1 MNMITVESRN
11 KAKKA
16 KQLRRDGIVPCTIY
30 GGALAESLLIQM
42 DQNAAK
48 RMLRSK
54 QEGSRMEIQLDGKN
68 IPVQIKDVESNII
81 NSEIIHIC
89 FQALEADKRVNSK
102 AQIILEN
109 TDKVVGILEQMLFEV
124 PYSALPADMID
135 TVVVDL
141 EGLAV
146 GSFLTLEDIL
156 DFKNENIN
164 LQVSSDS
171 MILKISDRKAS
182 ALKVA
187 E

>member
-1 MNMITVESRN
+1 MNIITVESRN
-11 KAKKA
+11 VLRKA

-30 GGALAESLLIQM
+30 GGALSESLLIQM

-54 QEGSRMEIQLDGKN
+54 QEGSKMEIELNSKI
-68 IPVQIKDVESNII
+68 IPVQIKDIESNII
-81 NSEIIHIC
+81 NNEIIHIC

-109 TDKVVGILEQMLFEV
+109 ADKVVGVLEQMLFEV
-124 PYSALPADMID
+124 PYSAFPSDMID
-135 TVVVDL
+135 TVAIDL
-141 EGLAV
+141 DGLV
-146 GSFLTLEDIL
+146 GGSVLTLEDIPA
-156 DFKNENIN
+156 FKNKNIN

-171 MILKISDRKAS
+171 MILKISDRKGA
-182 ALKVA
+182 ALQVA

>member
-1 MNMITVESRN
+1 MNIITVESRN
-11 KAKKA
+11 MLKKA
-16 KQLRRDGIVPCTIY
+16 KQLRKAGIVPCTIY
-30 GGALAESLLIQM
+30 GGSLPESLLIQM

-54 QEGSRMEIQLDGKN
+54 QEGSKMEIELDGKVMT
-68 IPVQIKDVESNII
+68 VQIKDIESDII
-81 NSEIIHIC
+81 KNEIIHIC

-135 TVVVDL
+135 TVTVDL
-141 EGLAV
+141 EGLAA
-146 GSFLTLEDIL
+146 GSFLTLEDIS

-171 MILKISDRKAS
+171 MILKISDRKGVV
-182 ALKVA
+182 LEVA

>member
-1 MNMITVESRN
+1 MNITVESRN
-11 KAKKA
+11 VLRKA

-30 GGALAESLLIQM
+30 GGALSESLLIQM
-42 DQNAAK
+42 DQNEAK

-54 QEGSRMEIQLDGKN
+54 QEGSKMEIELDSKI

-81 NSEIIHIC
+81 NNQIIHIC

-109 TDKVVGILEQMLFEV
+109 ADKVVGVLEQMLFEV
-124 PYSALPADMID
+124 PYSALPSDMID
-135 TVVVDL
+135 TVTIDL
-141 EGLAV
+141 DGLV
-146 GSFLTLEDIL
+146 GGSVLTLEDIPA
-156 DFKNENIN
+156 FKNENIN

-171 MILKISDRKAS
+171 MILKISDRKGVV
-182 ALKVA
+182 LEVA